1 MSHSHHSRVTFAQMK
16 SRNLTTVILM
26 TSSMALL
33 LVLQGFWLFSSYEK
47 AFMGLRK
54 EADGLFR
61 HTVMTLRDSSLLQF
75 LEKLPPDSVMHREAT
90 FMFKQKTDSLPRS
103 AKTIMQIR
111 GTSESQVS
119 VFISSQARTD
129 SLKDLLKPI
138 VGKVR
143 DGKIK
148 EGNFMF
154 RIGPDSLNLDSIRNQ
169 FTKAL
174 TGAGKPLRFDIKKE
188 THIPDEPMS
197 TRFSRVVQAR
207 RMDGHA
213 ERPAKIFSDTVN
225 TDWVRTDPAHRYTAS
240 LIGARMFVLKEITP
254 QILFSIFLTLLTG
267 LAFLFMYRSMKSQQ
281 RLMEIKN
288 DFISNV
294 THELKTPVTTVS
306 VALEALRNFKGLENP
321 QRTEEY
327 LNIAQSELNRLTI
340 LTDKILKTAIFENKG
355 VNFEPEPVDLF
366 KTMEQVLHSMKLV
379 FEKQNAQVTFEKS
392 GDSFTING
400 GSVHLTNVIYN
411 LLDNA
416 LKYGQGEPRISVSLE
431 EQDNRVV
438 MKVSDNGIGIPK
450 EYNKKIFEKFFRV
463 PAGDVHNV
471 KGYGLGLSYVDSVI
485 RSHHGNIE
493 VNSETGKGST
503 FIISLPKT
511 LSTVH
516 SR

>member
-1 MSHSHHSRVTFAQMK
+1 
-16 SRNLTTVILM
+16 M

-33 LVLQGFWLFSSYEK
+33 LVLQVFWIFSSYEK
-47 AFMGLRK
+47 AFLGLRK
-54 EADGLFR
+54 EVDGLFR
-61 HTVMTLRDSSLLQF
+61 NSVMALRDSSLLQF
-75 LEKLPPDSVMHREAT
+75 LEKLPPDSVLHRGST
-90 FMFKQKTDSLPRS
+90 FVFTQKTDSIPAAS
-103 AKTIMQIR
+103 KKGTIQLR
-111 GTSESQVS
+111 GTSEAQLS
-119 VFISSQARTD
+119 VYISSDAKSD
-129 SLKDLLKPI
+129 SLKRLLKPI
-138 VGKVR
+138 VGKMR
-143 DGKIK
+143 DGKIRD
-148 EGNFMF
+148 GNFTV
-154 RIGPDSLNLDSIRNQ
+154 RIGPDSLNLDSIRNYFGRALARVEKSLPFDVQKEEQ
-169 FTKAL
+169 F
-174 TGAGKPLRFDIKKE
+174 
-188 THIPDEPMS
+188 PDDPIT
-197 TRFSRVVQAR
+197 TRFTRVIQAR
-207 RMDGHA
+207 KMDVNA

-225 TDWVRTDPAHRYTAS
+225 TDWVRTDPVHRYTAS
-240 LIGARMFVLKEITP
+240 LTGARMFVLKEITP

-306 VALEALRNFKGLENP
+306 VALEALRNFRGLENP

-355 VNFEPEPVDLF
+355 VNFESEPVDLF

-379 FEKQNAQVTFEKS
+379 FEKQKAQVTFEKT

-416 LKYGQGEPRISVSLE
+416 LKYSPNEPRISVSLAE
-431 EQDNRVV
+431 RENRVIIQ
-438 MKVSDNGIGIPK
+438 VSDNGIGIPK

-463 PAGDVHNV
+463 PVGDVHNV

-493 VNSETGKGST
+493 VESETGKGST

-511 LSTVH
+511 LVLS
-516 SR
+516 

>member
-1 MSHSHHSRVTFAQMK
+1 
-16 SRNLTTVILM
+16 M

-33 LVLQGFWLFSSYEK
+33 IVLQGFWLFSSYEK
-47 AFMGLRK
+47 VYFGLRK
-54 EADGLFR
+54 EVDGVFR
-61 HTVMTLRDSSLLQF
+61 NSVMALRDSSLLA
-75 LEKLPPDSVMHREAT
+75 LWKEVPPDSAWKQAAGVIREHDPNHLIN
-90 FMFKQKTDSLPRS
+90 KTQVRVTGS
-103 AKTIMQIR
+103 A
-111 GTSESQVS
+111 EAQVS
-119 VFISSQARTD
+119 VFISSTSGND
-129 SLKDLLKPI
+129 SIKNLLKPL
-138 VGKVR
+138 VGKAR
-143 DGKIK
+143 EGKLKDGSFVIRL
-148 EGNFMF
+148 GQ
-154 RIGPDSLNLDSIRNQ
+154 DSLNMDSIKSQYKN
-169 FTKAL
+169 AL
-174 TGAGKPLRFDIKKE
+174 LRVEKPLLFDVLKEKHFPDDPLTRRFTRSIPKRRFDAN
-188 THIPDEPMS
+188 T
-197 TRFSRVVQAR
+197 
-207 RMDGHA
+207 

-225 TDWVRTDPAHRYTAS
+225 TDWVRTDPVHRYAAT
-240 LIGARMFVLKEITP
+240 LVGARMFVLKEITP

-306 VALEALRNFKGLENP
+306 VALEALRNFKGLEDP
-321 QRTEEY
+321 KRTEEY

-366 KTMEQVLHSMKLV
+366 KIMEQVLHSMKLV
-379 FEKQNAQVTFEKS
+379 FEKQKAQVKFEKT
-392 GDSFTING
+392 GDTFTING

-416 LKYGQGEPRISVSLE
+416 LKYSQGEPRIFISLE
-431 EQDNRVV
+431 EQGNHVT

-450 EYNKKIFEKFFRV
+450 EYSKKIFEKFFRV

-485 RSHHGNIE
+485 RSHHGRIE
-493 VNSETGKGST
+493 VSSETGKGTT

-511 LSTVH
+511 LSVVH
-516 SR
+516 GR